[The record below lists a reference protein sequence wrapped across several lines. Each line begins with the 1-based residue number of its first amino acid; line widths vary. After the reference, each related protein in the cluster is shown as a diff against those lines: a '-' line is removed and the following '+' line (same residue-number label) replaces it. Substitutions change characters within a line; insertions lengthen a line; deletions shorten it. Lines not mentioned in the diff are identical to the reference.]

1 MKYSLV
7 FPATDLGLTHWVD
20 VVGGAAPPPP
30 HHIYLN
36 PKKFVRFA

>member
-1 MKYSLV
+1 VILYL
-7 FPATDLGLTHWVD
+7 FLGFLGW
-20 VVGGAAPPPP
+20 GGPP